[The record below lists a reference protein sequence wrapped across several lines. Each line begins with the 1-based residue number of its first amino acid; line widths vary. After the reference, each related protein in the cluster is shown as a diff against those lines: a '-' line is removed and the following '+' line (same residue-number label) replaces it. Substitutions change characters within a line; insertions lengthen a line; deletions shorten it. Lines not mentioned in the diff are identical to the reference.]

1 MHPANT
7 ISILSDDGKIAGF
20 YVKAN
25 IELLNSFSQHFEL
38 CQSYEDK
45 TILLR
50 NLWLSEHQAE
60 IIENQTGI
68 FLRFTNEL
76 SRTVFLMRFS

>member
-1 MHPANT
+1 MNLEST
-7 ISILSDDGKIAGF
+7 ISALTEGGKIAGF

-25 IELLNSFSQHFEL
+25 IELLNSFADNFAL

-50 NLWLSEHQAE
+50 NLWLAEHQAE

-76 SRTVFLMRFS
+76 ARTVFLMRFS